1 MNWWIQ
7 SLVPW
12 VEVGWGEASFFF
24 PSPSLSSFLSYC
36 LLFFLLLSRVPTASL
51 SVCFLVFFP
60 FTCPFS
66 VLIPGCACLSF
77 SLSLTFL
84 LVSLTR
90 SVHLYLCLSNAV
102 SSLSDPLSCV
112 SPHLS
117 VCFCLFSYH
126 HLCILDYWSVCFP
139 STFGPSLSPC
149 LPICLSICL
158 SLFVCLSLCASVSVS
173 SCLCLFIVLS
183 TMFC

>member
-1 MNWWIQ
+1 MSTIPCP
-7 SLVPW
+7 LGRGGVK
-12 VEVGWGEASFFF
+12 GSFFF
-24 PSPSLSSFLSYC
+24 LPFTLPKFLSFLLPAFLSPSLPC
-36 LLFFLLLSRVPTASL
+36 VHCL

-66 VLIPGCACLSF
+66 VLISGCACLSF

-84 LVSLTR
+84 LVSLTH

-117 VCFCLFSYH
+117 VCLCLCLS
-126 HLCILDYWSVCFP
+126 LL
-139 STFGPSLSPC
+139 LSPYP
-149 LPICLSICL
+149 LLLVSLFPFYLWSICLSICL
-158 SLFVCLSLCASVSVS
+158 SLSVCLSLCASVSVS
-173 SCLCLFIVLS
+173 SCLCLFIVLFA
-183 TMFC
+183 MFC

>member
-1 MNWWIQ
+1 MPLSNELMNTIPRPLG
-7 SLVPW
+7 SGGVRR
-12 VEVGWGEASFFF
+12 SFFF
-24 PSPSLSSFLSYC
+24 LPFTLPKFLSFLLPAFLSPSLPC
-36 LLFFLLLSRVPTASL
+36 AHCR

-77 SLSLTFL
+77 SRSLTFL
-84 LVSLTR
+84 LVFLTR

-117 VCFCLFSYH
+117 VCFCLYLS
-126 HLCILDYWSVCFP
+126 LLLS
-139 STFGPSLSPC
+139 PSLHP
-149 LPICLSICL
+149 
-158 SLFVCLSLCASVSVS
+158 
-173 SCLCLFIVLS
+173 
-183 TMFC
+183 